1 MSKMNAINTF
11 RDLLAFLTIIPLGKT
26 EDFISTSARN
36 MWLFPLVGGF
46 LGLIAA
52 GYFVGCS
59 IIVAFL
65 VGTVNFVLHIQVGW
79 LAGIL
84 PAAMTLAVLLI
95 LTGFQHFDGLVDLG
109 NALGIKTME
118 ERREIA
124 HRWIV
129 TYKGALL
136 AFAVE
141 FAAFLGLFFLNWNFA
156 VRALIVAEV
165 GAKLA
170 MLTIVWHGRAS
181 HEGLGARFI
190 RNAKRTLNI
199 AGFAVAFLV
208 GFALLGFAGLLAVA
222 VAALFGLFMEQVANG
237 MFGGVSGDMIGATNE
252 SARAVVLVLVAVVF
266 VFASGMFWGGLLL

>member
-1 MSKMNAINTF
+1 MNAINTF

-65 VGTVNFVLHIQVGW
+65 VGAVDFVLHIRVGW

-190 RNAKRTLNI
+190 RNAKRNLNI

-252 SARAVVLVLVAVVF
+252 CARAVVLVLVAVVF